1 MRRAVLWIIFTVL
14 FIGLVVALLFTLNS
28 FAKQEVKVLISGYLQ
43 STLSLK
49 EAPDVEVRGR
59 FNIFRGYSDEVD
71 IFIGSLE
78 YGGFSFQEVS
88 IELRELKFNLFEV
101 LLNPGEA
108 EVAVSKIKMETTIS
122 QDELNSFFSSRF
134 PGLSIRLSAGEVIA
148 SGILQIL
155 GRKLNFELTGIMEIS
170 GENSITL
177 NPRNV
182 SVDGYELSGE
192 ALNTVLNSLSYDI
205 NFGQLPLGVKISRIF
220 IYEGFV
226 TVLWESEGLR
236 IKAW

>member
-1 MRRAVLWIIFTVL
+1 
-14 FIGLVVALLFTLNS
+14 
-28 FAKQEVKVLISGYLQ
+28 
-43 STLSLK
+43 
-49 EAPDVEVRGR
+49 
-59 FNIFRGYSDEVD
+59 
-71 IFIGSLE
+71 
-78 YGGFSFQEVS
+78 VS
-88 IELRELKFNLFEV
+88 IELRELKFNLVEV

-134 PGLSIRLSAGEVIA
+134 PGLSIRLLAGEVIA